1 MEFPSFENIRK
12 ITVGDLKDGMTYLVD
27 GLQRGG
33 KVRVSKIVPFET
45 LMYHTSDEV
54 MMLSIYVRDNITK
67 SEYKWC
73 DISLKEISKI
83 EYFEGS
89 K

>member
-1 MEFPSFENIRK
+1 MEFPSFDNIRK
-12 ITVGDLKDGMTYLVD
+12 ITVGDLKDGMTYLVN

-33 KVRVSKIVPFET
+33 KVRVSKIVPFDT
-45 LMYHTSDEV
+45 LMYHTADEL
-54 MMLSIYVRDNITK
+54 MMLSIYVKDN
-67 SEYKWC
+67 SSEQEYKWC

-83 EYFEGS
+83 EYFESS